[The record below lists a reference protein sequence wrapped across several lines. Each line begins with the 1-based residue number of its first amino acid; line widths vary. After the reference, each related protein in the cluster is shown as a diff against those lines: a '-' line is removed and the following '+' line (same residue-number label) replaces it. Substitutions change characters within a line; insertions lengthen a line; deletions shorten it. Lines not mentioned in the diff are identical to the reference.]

1 MVMELTKV
9 NFKPS
14 FFGDRPIELVRDGE
28 LSAAAFR
35 YETGV
40 CGLHIKNQ
48 HCNMVVLPYMGQQ
61 IWFAEFE
68 GKNLTQKSIFD
79 QPQNTTKFGDNYGGL
94 LLHCGLTNINC
105 AEEGEDYPLHGELPF
120 ADYPETYTGIGR
132 DEKGKYLAVG
142 GTYVYRNSQEYHWA
156 YSPELRLYDDASV
169 LEMHIDIHNRRQSPL
184 DYMFMCHMN
193 WLAVDGSRLVYSA
206 KKDKEHI
213 KPDPPELKGD
223 SPRAVRMREFSKKL
237 MEDPMILDVLDFK
250 TQCCDPEMCINV
262 KYEADENHWAHAMQV
277 MPGGDACYVGFCTTE
292 LPYALRWFCCTGD
305 ESGVGIALPTTG
317 TNRSTAYQKEHGYYN
332 TLDPEEHAGIRFDF
346 GYLNKEKAN
355 EMEGRIE
362 NILKNAEKTMI

>member
-1 MVMELTKV
+1 MELTRV

-14 FFGDRPIELVRDGE
+14 FFGDRPVELLRDGA
-28 LSAAAFR
+28 LSATAFR

-40 CGLHIKNQ
+40 CGLKIKNQ
-48 HCNMVVLPYMGQQ
+48 HCSMVVLPYMGQQ

-79 QPQNTTKFGDNYGGL
+79 QPQATTKFGDNYGGL
-94 LLHCGLTNINC
+94 LLHCGLNNINC

-120 ADYPETYTGIGR
+120 ADYPETYTGIGH

-142 GTYVYRNSQEYHWA
+142 GTYVYRNSQEFHWA

-213 KPDPPELKGD
+213 IPDPPVMDGD

-237 MEDPMILDVLDFK
+237 LEDPTILDVLDSK

-262 KYEADENHWAHAMQV
+262 KYECDKNNWAHAMQV
-277 MPGGDACYVGFCTTE
+277 MPDGDACYVGFRTTE
-292 LPYALRWFCCTGD
+292 LPYALRWFCRTGD
-305 ESGVGIALPTTG
+305 EDGVGIALPTTG
-317 TNRSTAYQKEHGYYN
+317 TNRSTAYQKAHGYFN
-332 TLDPEEHAGIRFDF
+332 TLEPGAHESIRFNF
-346 GYLNKEKAN
+346 GYLKKEQADA
-355 EMEGRIE
+355 MAAHIE
-362 NILKNAEKTMI
+362 NILKEN

>member
-1 MVMELTKV
+1 MELTRV

-14 FFGDRPIELVRDGE
+14 FFGDRPLELLRDGE
-28 LSAAAFR
+28 LSATAFR

-40 CGLHIKNQ
+40 CGLRIRNQ

-79 QPQNTTKFGDNYGGL
+79 QPQATTKFGDNYGGL

-105 AEEGEDYPLHGELPF
+105 AGEGEDYPLHGELPF
-120 ADYPETYTGIGR
+120 ANYPETYTGIGR

-142 GTYVYRNSQEYHWA
+142 GTYVYRNSQEYHYA

-169 LEMHIDIHNRRQSPL
+169 VEMHIDIHNRRGSSL

-193 WLAVDGSRLVYSA
+193 WLAVDGSHIVYSA

-213 KPDPPELKGD
+213 KVDPTELGGD
-223 SPRAVRMREFSKKL
+223 SLRAVRIREYGKRL
-237 MEDPMILDVLDFK
+237 LEDPTIADVLDLEN
-250 TQCCDPEMCINV
+250 QCYDPEMCINI
-262 KYEADENHWAHAMQV
+262 KYESDEKGWAHAMQV
-277 MPGGDACYVGFCTTE
+277 MPDGDACYVGFRTKE
-292 LPYALRWFCCTGD
+292 LPYALRWYCCTGD
-305 ESGVGIALPTTG
+305 EAGIGIALPTTG

-332 TLDPEEHAGIRFDF
+332 TLAAGAHESIRFNF
-346 GYLNKEKAN
+346 GYLSKEKAQSV
-355 EMEGRIE
+355 EEHIE
-362 NILKNAEKTMI
+362 NILKDAE